1 MMKRLTWFMGGA
13 AAGVV
18 GASVAKK
25 KVKAKAAE
33 LSPANLAHKA
43 ADRVRDVAHDVKQVI
58 KEKQIELRARIT
70 GKPGHAA
77 TLADEL
83 QDGDAVFVDGQ
94 PVEPG
99 QVIVLRKVRERNE
112 AAGRNR
118 RQA

>member
-25 KVKAKAAE
+25 KVRAAAAE

-43 ADRVRDVAHDVKQVI
+43 ADRMREKAQDAKQTI
-58 KEKQIELRARIT
+58 KAKQLELRARIT
-70 GKPGHAA
+70 GTPARAA

-83 QDGDAVFVDGQ
+83 DDGDAVFVDGQ

-99 QVIVLRKVRERNE
+99 QVIVLRQVRERNE
-112 AAGRNR
+112 ANGRR
-118 RQA
+118 HRA

>member
-25 KVKAKAAE
+25 KVKAAASE

-43 ADRVRDVAHDVKQVI
+43 VEGVRDKTNNVKQAI
-58 KEKQIELRARIT
+58 KTKQIELRARIT
-70 GKPGHAA
+70 GNPGHAA

-99 QVIVLRKVRERNE
+99 QVIVLRQVRERNE
-112 AAGRNR
+112 AAGRR
-118 RQA
+118 HRA

>member
-1 MMKRLTWFMGGA
+1 MMKRLSWFMGGA

-18 GASVAKK
+18 GASLAKK
-25 KVKAKAAE
+25 RVKAAAAE

-43 ADRVRDVAHDVKQVI
+43 ADRVREAAHDGMQTLKA
-58 KEKQIELRARIT
+58 KQIELRARLT
-70 GKPGHAA
+70 GKPGTAA

-99 QVIVLRKVRERNE
+99 QVIVLRQRNVLPQRHK
-112 AAGRNR
+112 A
-118 RQA
+118 